1 MCLNLWFTVHHLLS
15 SYLDGELSFSVVPHR
30 ILAQQFFSEL
40 GPLLVNIFHD
50 RKLEKNIPEKLSN

>member
-1 MCLNLWFTVHHLLS
+1 LS

-30 ILAQQFFSEL
+30 ILAQQILSEL